1 MCSGEVGT
9 DVDSL
14 FYSTISKALFME
26 AMEWIWLGLQV
37 DKQVHVAYKLSV
49 VGKLKDCSL
58 LIQESQKTK
67 WCLPKAQLWWNTTY
81 PGNEWF
87 NV

>member
-14 FYSTISKALFME
+14 FYLTTSKALFME
-26 AMEWIWLGLQV
+26 AMEWIWFVLQA

-49 VGKLKDCSL
+49 V
-58 LIQESQKTK
+58 
-67 WCLPKAQLWWNTTY
+67 
-81 PGNEWF
+81 F
-87 NV
+87 